1 MPMKTWKD
9 TQALVT
15 GAASGIG
22 RALALELAR
31 KGARV
36 ALVDID
42 RAGLASVLGE
52 VRRLAPDVEASA
64 HVIDL
69 ADPEAV
75 DALAKAAL
83 SELGHVDLLV
93 NNAGVAVVS
102 PLVRMTTSDWSL
114 LTGVNVWGPIRLTQA
129 LLPSMLA
136 RKSGRI
142 VMTASLAGLI
152 GAPGMVA
159 YSTTKFAI
167 VGFTEALRHEV
178 EGQGVG
184 VTLVC
189 PGYVRTG
196 FHAATRYRNDGFE
209 QFLDHAPRWYGLS
222 AERVAAIA
230 LDAVARGQSLVTIGP
245 EKAGWLLKRL
255 SPELAFGVTRWVAE
269 RTGILR
275 AGAAR

>member
-9 TQALVT
+9 MQALVT

-42 RAGLASVLGE
+42 RAGLASALGE

-64 HVIDL
+64 HVTDL

-83 SELGHVDLLV
+83 AELGHVDLLV

-102 PLVRMTTSDWSL
+102 PLVQMTTSDWSL
-114 LTGVNVWGPIRLTQA
+114 VTGVNVWGPIRLTQA

-142 VMTASLAGLI
+142 VMTASLAGLV

-196 FHAATRYRNDGFE
+196 FHAATRYKNDGFE
-209 QFLDHAPRWYGLS
+209 QFLDRAPRWYGLS
-222 AERVAAIA
+222 AERVAAIV

-255 SPELAFGVTRWVAE
+255 SPELGFWVTRWVAE

>member
-1 MPMKTWKD
+1 MNDYRKKHVV
-9 TQALVT
+9 LT

-22 RALALELAR
+22 RALALALAR

-36 ALVDID
+36 ALVDIH
-42 RAGLASVLGE
+42 RARLASVLDE
-52 VRRLAPDVEASA
+52 VRRLAPDVEPSA
-64 HVIDL
+64 HVTDL

-114 LTGVNVWGPIRLTQA
+114 VTGVNVWGPIRLTQA

-142 VMTASLAGLI
+142 VMTASLAGLV

-167 VGFTEALRHEV
+167 VGFAEALRHEV

-184 VTLVC
+184 VTVVC

-196 FHAATRYRNDGFE
+196 FHAATRYKNDGFE
-209 QFLDHAPRWYGLS
+209 QFLDHAPRWYGVS
-222 AERVAAIA
+222 AERVAAIV

-255 SPELAFGVTRWVAE
+255 SPELGFRVTRWVAE

-275 AGAAR
+275 AGAQR

>member
-1 MPMKTWKD
+1 MNDYRNKH
-9 TQALVT
+9 AVLT

-22 RALALELAR
+22 RALALDLAR
-31 KGARV
+31 RGARV

-42 RAGLASVLGE
+42 RARLASVLDE
-52 VRRLAPDVEASA
+52 VRRLAPGVEASA
-64 HVIDL
+64 HVTDL

-102 PLVRMTTSDWSL
+102 PLVRMTTGDWSL

-209 QFLDHAPRWYGLS
+209 QFLEHAPRWYGVS
-222 AERVAAIA
+222 AERVATIV

-245 EKAGWLLKRL
+245 EKLGWLLKRL

-275 AGAAR
+275 AGAQR